1 MCLAALALDQNR
13 RFPFVVAANRDE
25 AFDRPAA
32 RLAWWSPGPNRPQI
46 LSGRDLKAGG
56 AWMGLTAEGR
66 FALVTNVRKPGVPV
80 DPQAPSRGD
89 IVAHWLRGDQTADR
103 YWPGVALAGYQPFN
117 LVAADFRRGDCFWA
131 TSERASPERM
141 ERGLFGLSNAGLDTP
156 WPKVLRLKEHLREA
170 LAHAGDADALA
181 SLLLAG
187 LADRSPAPDD
197 QLPSTGV
204 SREVERL
211 LSPAFIRTPD
221 GRYGTRC
228 STVIITERVNKHLVT
243 QVYERTYTAGP
254 GLALLRRSTLKDW
267 PPKYLN
273 DPADLPAAATEI
285 GPVSDAE
292 LDAPIAL
299 PAPRKRRVRSLL
311 KPAGKL

>member
-32 RLAWWSPGPNRPQI
+32 RLSWWSPGPDRPQI

-66 FALVTNVRKPGVPV
+66 FALVTNVRKPSVPV

-89 IVAHWLRGDQTADR
+89 IVAHWLRGDQAADR

-131 TSERASPERM
+131 TSERACPQRM

-156 WPKVLRLKEHLREA
+156 WPKVVRLKDQMRQALEHA
-170 LAHAGDADALA
+170 QDADALA
-181 SLLLAG
+181 SLLLSG

-197 QLPSTGV
+197 QLPCTGV
-204 SREVERL
+204 SREVERM
-211 LSPAFIRTPD
+211 LSPAFIRSPD

-228 STVIITERVNKHLVT
+228 STVIITERVNKRLVT

-254 GLALLRRSTLKDW
+254 GLALLRRSTLRDW
-267 PPKYLN
+267 PPKYLA
-273 DPADLPAAATEI
+273 DPADAPATATEI

-292 LDAPIAL
+292 LAAPIAL
-299 PAPRKRRVRSLL
+299 PAPRKRRVRSLI
-311 KPAGKL
+311 KPAHKF